1 MWIKALKRENK
12 DKTVWLPGYSDGVSS
27 IHFIDGIPIAANPA
41 PTLHLGYEKEVPKSR
56 RELFDQPLQKK
67 RTENCSNDEI
77 SINCGCENTSGII
90 ATEHSYCK
98 LESANV
104 CLKRVD
110 KSNLINSLVK
120 KIDTLSLTVKKQKRN
135 KLLNSKQSRFSCKK
149 VKTAAKINFYTGL
162 SSIEVFSAVFNLIEP
177 YFPSISYWVGPYLMC
192 RQQKSYRKS
201 YSKVR
206 QHKNH
211 QSKKKTVS

>member
-1 MWIKALKRENK
+1 M
-12 DKTVWLPGYSDGVSS
+12 
-27 IHFIDGIPIAANPA
+27 
-41 PTLHLGYEKEVPKSR
+41 
-56 RELFDQPLQKK
+56 
-67 RTENCSNDEI
+67 
-77 SINCGCENTSGII
+77 
-90 ATEHSYCK
+90 
-98 LESANV
+98 ESANV

-211 QSKKKTVS
+211 QSKKKLSHKDEFFLTLMRMRLSLLNKDIAERFGISPTLSSRIFTAWIRVRSKLLGHSLIT